1 MGTDEAKLKDFK
13 LKPMKCELNFLSKSD
28 GSAILS
34 QGSTVALTSVNGPL
48 EVKMSSQ
55 SIEKSALEVL
65 FSPKGGKPSVKDRY
79 KENVIRQTCEE
90 AVLSSLYPRTGISVT
105 VQELEDYGGL
115 LSTCVNSVCLALIN
129 SGVAMRHV
137 FAAVLCC
144 VDERGDI
151 LLEPEAE
158 QLDAARAVLSFVF
171 DERDKSLVTGFTEGN
186 FSEDTYREAME
197 RCRSASD
204 LVFAFYRDIV
214 SKYSKV
220 IG

>member
-1 MGTDEAKLKDFK
+1 MGSEEIKLKDFK

-34 QGSTVALTSVNGPL
+34 QGATVALASVNGPL
-48 EVKMSSQ
+48 DVKISSQ
-55 SIEKSALEVL
+55 SIEKTTLEVL
-65 FSPKGGKPSVKDRY
+65 FSSKGGKPSVKDRY

-90 AVLSSLYPRTGISVT
+90 AILSSLYPRTGITIT

-115 LSTCVNSVCLALIN
+115 LSTCVNCVCLALLN

-137 FAAVLCC
+137 FAAVLCA
-144 VDERGDI
+144 VDGRGDI
-151 LLEPEAE
+151 VLEPAVE
-158 QLDAARAVLSFVF
+158 QLEEARAVMNFVF
-171 DERDKSLVTGFTEGN
+171 DERDKSLVTGFTEGS
-186 FSEDTYREAME
+186 FSEDTYKEAIE

-204 LVFAFYRDIV
+204 LIFAFYRDIV
-214 SKYSKV
+214 SKYSNV